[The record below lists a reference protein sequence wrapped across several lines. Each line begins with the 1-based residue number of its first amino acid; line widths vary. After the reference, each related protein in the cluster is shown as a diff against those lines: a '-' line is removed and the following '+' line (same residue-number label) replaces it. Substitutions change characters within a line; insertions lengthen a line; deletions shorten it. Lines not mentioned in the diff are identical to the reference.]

1 MGMGIFDRLRKTD
14 SSQSESSRGP
24 KAEKPKP
31 EAFFLDSD
39 SSSSLG
45 DRDYMRESKTIRRT
59 FPGTLDN
66 PGGKELV
73 TEVDAMDFKVDKRSD
88 GLGDFKVVEQTTSFN
103 AGIPKPVKKTF
114 AETMTQTELDQKLK
128 GNALKQAGVNAVA
141 APDAAPLARKQ
152 ELKPKAEEK
161 PSTAGAQKSS
171 KPGSIDP
178 FLSMVRDLNK

>member
-1 MGMGIFDRLRKTD
+1 MGLFDRLLN
-14 SSQSESSRGP
+14 SSSDQNEPQKGP
-24 KAEKPKP
+24 KAGKAKP

-39 SSSSLG
+39 NSSSLG

-59 FPGTLDN
+59 FPGTLDS

-73 TEVDAMDFKVDKRSD
+73 TEVDAMDLKVDKRTE
-88 GLGDFKVVEQTTSFN
+88 GLGGTKVQEEVTRVIQD
-103 AGIPKPVKKTF
+103 GIPKPVKKTF

-161 PSTAGAQKSS
+161 PSTAGAPKSS

>member
-1 MGMGIFDRLRKTD
+1 MGLFDRLLN
-14 SSQSESSRGP
+14 SSSDQNEPKKGP
-24 KAEKPKP
+24 KAGKAKP

-39 SSSSLG
+39 KSSSLG

-59 FPGTLDN
+59 FPGTLDS

-73 TEVDAMDFKVDKRSD
+73 TEVDATDFKVDKRTE
-88 GLGDFKVVEQTTSFN
+88 GLGGTKAKEDVTRVIQD
-103 AGIPKPVKKTF
+103 GIPKPVKKTF
-114 AETMTQTELDQKLK
+114 AETMTKSELDQKLK
-128 GNALKQAGVNAVA
+128 GNALTQAGVNTKA

-152 ELKPKAEEK
+152 ELKPKEEPK
-161 PSTAGAQKSS
+161 AASSTQKSS